1 MQGSKNI
8 PIRKDSERE
17 SAKVIP
23 KVLDSCI
30 RRNDKTIERN
40 EKMNKRNKKTK
51 KRNDKMKEIPIN
63 RI

>member
-40 EKMNKRNKKTK
+40 KKTK